1 MADNTATLNA
11 NSTAWRGRTGG
22 PKQGLYTAN
31 GTGAQTVF
39 NIAHG
44 LGAVPTFYWTSPVTP
59 AAKAPYTVTKDAT
72 NLIMTFATAPVFG
85 TNNIKLHW
93 AVSGGTLGVGYP
105 R

>member
-1 MADNTATLNA
+1 MADNTPTLNA

-44 LGAVPTFYWTSPVTP
+44 LGATPTFRWLSPVTP
-59 AAKAPYTVTKDAT
+59 AAKAPYTVAVNGT
-72 NLIMTFATAPVFG
+72 NIVVTFTTAPASG
-85 TNNIKLHW
+85 TNNVKFHW